1 MAMFKLDDY
10 EVFKE
15 NLSTLKICSRDRH
28 SEADEEYMTMSEL
41 DAVDFDLVKE
51 QYVQPLHLTYVPSS
65 NDCIFINAD
74 GDPVFVEFK
83 NGWIGGGMKIG
94 LTRKIYDSLLIF
106 QDITG
111 KGLSYTRENM
121 DYVLVY
127 NENKNSEEPKKPKQ
141 NVQESESRDN
151 ISKMLSE
158 KGGGHFIKFGLEK
171 FQRYCFRNVYT
182 YTEKEFERKYLTKNN

>member
-1 MAMFKLDDY
+1 
-10 EVFKE
+10 
-15 NLSTLKICSRDRH
+15 
-28 SEADEEYMTMSEL
+28 
-41 DAVDFDLVKE
+41 
-51 QYVQPLHLTYVPSS
+51 
-65 NDCIFINAD
+65 
-74 GDPVFVEFK
+74 
-83 NGWIGGGMKIG
+83 
-94 LTRKIYDSLLIF
+94 
-106 QDITG
+106 
-111 KGLSYTRENM
+111 M